1 MSVHKTV
8 FPDEIGENESLRDVI
23 TKLNTFYAAQTSP
36 EATAASASSTGGGF
50 FSGWGRKKNPALNR
64 VRNASSSSELPSTG
78 ADADGDAD
86 APGGGGGV
94 AQSAPGSRGPSRH
107 NSATD
112 LTAGVQ
118 RMQVGRVNTTA
129 FMETD
134 DDDFPAPLWAD
145 DPLTTLI
152 VSGAALGSGMFGLI
166 FSSESDL
173 FFCLASNMR
182 SRGAYAVM
190 PPKMRKM
197 ISWFGFTSSSR
208 SSSLKLLK
216 VAASSAFRRLHYGW
230 FSSH

>member
-8 FPDEIGENESLRDVI
+8 FPDEIAEDESLRDVI
-23 TKLNTFYAAQTSP
+23 TKLNSFYLAQTSP
-36 EATAASASSTGGGF
+36 EATAASTSSSGGGF
-50 FSGWGRKKNPALNR
+50 FSGWGLKKNPTLSR
-64 VRNASSSSELPSTG
+64 VRIASSSSELPSSG
-78 ADADGDAD
+78 ADADGDAS
-86 APGGGGGV
+86 AGGRGDV

-134 DDDFPAPLWAD
+134 DDDFPAPLWAA

-166 FSSESDL
+166 FSSEPDFPPDVPL
-173 FFCLASNMR
+173 TLR
-182 SRGAYAVM
+182 STNSFAVM

-208 SSSLKLLK
+208 SASLKLLK
-216 VAASSAFRRLHYGW
+216 VAASSA
-230 FSSH
+230 SPPSHSQFAS